1 MNIAII
7 TGVTSGLGYEF
18 LKAVINDYPSL
29 DEIWII
35 ARRQQKLIEISKQF
49 NVKIR
54 PITLDLTQNE
64 SIDKIGDMLGEKNPN
79 VKILINNAG
88 FGELG
93 NFYENDYKNQIKMI
107 DLNNSALTAMCTVC
121 ARFMSAGSFI
131 INVASI
137 ASFVPNPR
145 MAVYCSTKAYV
156 KSFTRCIREELKP
169 KKINAFVVCPGPM
182 STEFLDVAGIS
193 GGKSKTFEIL
203 PYTKPEKVAK
213 NSVKLAARGRGVY
226 TPGVFYKFY
235 RILSKLLPHSIL
247 MKVSKT

>member
-18 LKAVINDYPSL
+18 LKSVAACYPEL
-29 DEIWII
+29 DEIWAI
-35 ARRQQKLIEISKQF
+35 ARREDKLVELSKQF
-49 NVKIR
+49 DVKIR
-54 PITLDLTQNE
+54 PVALDLSIVS
-64 SIDKIGDMLGEKNPN
+64 SIDKIKEILSEEKPN

-93 NFYENDYKNQIKMI
+93 NFYENDYNNQIKMI
-107 DLNNSALTAMCTVC
+107 NVNNGALTAMCTVC
-121 ARFMSAGSFI
+121 AEFMTEGSFI

-169 KKINAFVVCPGPM
+169 RKINAFVVCPGPM

-203 PYTKPEKVAK
+203 PYTKPEIVAI

-226 TPGVFYKFY
+226 TPRLFFKFY
-235 RILSKLLPHSIL
+235 RILSKLLPHSLL

>member
-18 LKAVINDYPSL
+18 LKSVVDSYSDL
-29 DEIWII
+29 DEIWTI
-35 ARRQQKLIEISKQF
+35 ARREDKLVQISKQF
-49 NVKIR
+49 DVKIR
-54 PITLDLTQNE
+54 PVALDLTQSD
-64 SIDKIGDMLGEKNPN
+64 SIEKINFMLDKEKPV

-93 NFYENDYKNQIKMI
+93 NFYENDYRNQIKMI
-107 DLNNSALTAMCTVC
+107 DLNNAALTAMCTVC
-121 ARFMSAGSFI
+121 AKYMTAGSFI

-169 KKINAFVVCPGPM
+169 QKINAFVVCPGPM

-213 NSVKLAARGRGVY
+213 NSVRLAALGRGVY
-226 TPGVFYKFY
+226 TPGAFYKFY
-235 RILSKLLPHSIL
+235 RILSKILPHSLL

>member
-1 MNIAII
+1 MKTAII

-18 LKAVINDYPSL
+18 LKSVVEFYPSL
-29 DEIWII
+29 DEVWVI
-35 ARRQQKLIEISKQF
+35 ARREDRLIELSKEF
-49 NVKIR
+49 DIKIR
-54 PITLDLTQNE
+54 PIPLDLTLDT
-64 SIDKIGDMLGEKNPN
+64 SIETVKEILSEQKPDI
-79 VKILINNAG
+79 KILINNAG

-93 NFYENDYKNQIKMI
+93 NFYENDYKKQTKMI
-107 DLNNSALTAMCTVC
+107 SLNNGALTAMCTVC
-121 ARFMSAGSFI
+121 APYMKEGAFI

-169 KKINAFVVCPGPM
+169 LKINALTVCPGPM

-203 PYTKPEKVAK
+203 PYTKPQKVAK
-213 NSVKLAARGRGVY
+213 NSLKLAARGRGVY
-226 TPGVFYKFY
+226 TPGAFYKFY
-235 RILSKLLPHSIL
+235 RMLSKFVPHSIL

>member
-18 LKAVINDYPSL
+18 LKTVTTTYPSI
-29 DEIWII
+29 DEVWVI
-35 ARRQQKLIEISKQF
+35 ARREDKLIEISKQF
-49 NVKIR
+49 DMKIR
-54 PITLDLTQNE
+54 PVTLDLTKTDSIEKIKEMLNE
-64 SIDKIGDMLGEKNPN
+64 HSPN
-79 VKILINNAG
+79 VQILINNAG

-93 NFYENDYKNQIKMI
+93 NFYENDYLNQLKMI
-107 DLNNSALTAMCTVC
+107 DLNNGALTAMCTVC
-121 ARFMSAGSFI
+121 AKFMSPGSFI

-169 KKINAFVVCPGPM
+169 RKINAFVVCPGPM

-193 GGKSKTFEIL
+193 GGQSKTFEIL

-213 NSVKLAARGRGVY
+213 NSVELAARGRGVY
-226 TPGVFYKFY
+226 TPGAFYKFY
-235 RILSKLLPHSIL
+235 RILSKLLPHSLL

>member
-1 MNIAII
+1 MKTAII

-18 LKAVINDYPSL
+18 LKSVVDSYPSL
-29 DEIWII
+29 DEVWVI
-35 ARRQQKLIEISKQF
+35 ARREDRLIELSKEF
-49 NVKIR
+49 DIKIR
-54 PITLDLTQNE
+54 PIPLDLTLDA
-64 SIDKIGDMLGEKNPN
+64 SIEKIKNILLEQKPE

-93 NFYENDYKNQIKMI
+93 NFYENDYCNQIKMI
-107 DLNNSALTAMCTVC
+107 NLNNGALTAMCTVC
-121 ARFMSAGSFI
+121 APYMKEGSFI

-169 KKINAFVVCPGPM
+169 LKINALAVCPGPM

-203 PYTKPEKVAK
+203 PYSKPQTVAK
-213 NSVKLAARGRGVY
+213 NSVKLASRGRGMY
-226 TPGVFYKFY
+226 TPGAFYKFY
-235 RILSKLLPHSIL
+235 RVLSKFVPHSIL

>member
-1 MNIAII
+1 MDIAII

-18 LKAVINDYPSL
+18 LKAVTKSYPSL
-29 DEIWII
+29 DEIWIV
-35 ARRQQKLIEISKQF
+35 ARREEKLIEISKQF
-49 NVKIR
+49 NIKIC
-54 PITLDLTQNE
+54 PIALDLTQDN
-64 SIDKIGDMLGEKNPN
+64 SIEKISNMLERQNPD

-121 ARFMSAGSFI
+121 VKYMKKGSFI

-193 GGKSKTFEIL
+193 GGKSRTFEIL
-203 PYTKPEKVAK
+203 PYSNPEKVARK
-213 NSVKLAARGRGVY
+213 SVNLAAHGRGVY

-235 RILSKLLPHSIL
+235 RILSKLLPHSLL

>member
-1 MNIAII
+1 MKTAII

-18 LKAVINDYPSL
+18 LKSVCEQYPTL

-35 ARRQQKLIEISKQF
+35 ARREDRLIELSKEF
-49 NVKIR
+49 KIKIR
-54 PITLDLTQNE
+54 PIALDLTLE
-64 SIDKIGDMLGEKNPN
+64 ASIEKMKEILSKECPD

-93 NFYENDYKNQIKMI
+93 NFYENDYRNQLKMI
-107 DLNNSALTAMCTVC
+107 NLNNGALTAMCTIC
-121 ARFMSAGSFI
+121 APYMKEGAFI
-131 INVASI
+131 INIASI

-169 KKINAFVVCPGPM
+169 KKINALAVCPGPM

-203 PYTKPEKVAK
+203 PYTDPKIVAK
-213 NSVKLAARGRGVY
+213 NSIKLAARGKSVY
-226 TPGVFYKFY
+226 TPRVFYKFY
-235 RILSKLLPHSIL
+235 RVLSKLIPHSIL

>member
-1 MNIAII
+1 MKIAII

-18 LKAVINDYPSL
+18 LKSVVSSYPNL
-29 DEIWII
+29 DEIWVI
-35 ARRQQKLIEISKQF
+35 ARRKERLLEIEKSFDI
-49 NVKIR
+49 KIR
-54 PITLDLTQNE
+54 PIALDLTSEESVETVKQLLNE
-64 SIDKIGDMLGEKNPN
+64 YTPD

-93 NFYENDYKNQIKMI
+93 NFYENDYENQLKMI
-107 DLNNSALTAMCTVC
+107 RLNNGALTAMCTVC
-121 ARFMSAGSFI
+121 TPYMNAGSFI

-193 GGKSKTFEIL
+193 GGKSKTFETL
-203 PYTKPEKVAK
+203 PYTRPEKVAK

-226 TPGVFYKFY
+226 TPGAFYKFY
-235 RILSKLLPHSIL
+235 RVLSKLLPHTIL